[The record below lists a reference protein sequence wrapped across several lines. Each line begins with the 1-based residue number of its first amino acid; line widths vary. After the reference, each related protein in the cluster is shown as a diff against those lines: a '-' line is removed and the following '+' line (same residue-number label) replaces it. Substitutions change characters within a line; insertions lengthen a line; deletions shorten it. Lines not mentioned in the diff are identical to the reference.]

1 MTGALERE
9 RRSHLAGD
17 PVGPW
22 IPTATGRKVSIRE
35 PLKGQI
41 SIRDIAARLAKQ
53 CRFVGEP
60 GLFYSVAQHNV
71 AVSEMFAGPTEATYA
86 LLNNAHE
93 AYLGHL
99 TPQVKEALTQGG
111 HLGRYGTLAERFD
124 HAIHMAI
131 GINPEMPY
139 GLDSMIWHADRVQL
153 ATELRD
159 VVPGTGDGWGPLPD
173 PRPRPIVPMRW
184 DKAEDLFL
192 RRFREL
198 CALTGLDPENSE
210 RPVPPAFPSS
220 PFQQGVSP

>member
-9 RRSHLAGD
+9 RRSHLAAV
-17 PVGPW
+17 PSGPW
-22 IPTATGRKVSIRE
+22 IQTASGRKVSLRG
-35 PLKGQI
+35 PMPGDI
-41 SIRDIAARLAKQ
+41 SIKDIAAHLAKL
-53 CRFVGEP
+53 CRFTGATT
-60 GLFYSVAQHNV
+60 LFYSVAQHSV
-71 AVSEMFAGPTEATYA
+71 AVSEMFASPVEATYA
-86 LLNNAHE
+86 LLHDAHE
-93 AYLGHL
+93 AYVGDVS
-99 TPQVKEALTQGG
+99 TPMKQALAAGG
-111 HLGRYGTLAERFD
+111 HLDRLGIMADRFD
-124 HAIHMAI
+124 HAIRMAV
-131 GINPEMPY
+131 GINPEIPY
-139 GLDSMIWHADRVQL
+139 GLDTLIWHADRVQL